1 MSVFFP
7 RDQRCPGP
15 LYNILGLA
23 HHRHRVHVEV
33 KLVGRDCPVSGLTP
47 EFCRQLYKNRSS
59 RKIDSQILFLRE
71 YDFPKTFSLTENLFS
86 WKTYFYTIASR
97 VYRHV
102 GDIGMVWTLDEFRS
116 VEDKKLIGG
125 HVFMMMGDYDSAQN
139 MYLQSGTPVEAL
151 HMRRDLLHWD
161 QVRISEYSKLGMGQV
176 RTY

>member
-1 MSVFFP
+1 MNAA
-7 RDQRCPGP
+7 
-15 LYNILGLA
+15 L
-23 HHRHRVHVEV
+23 
-33 KLVGRDCPVSGLTP
+33 
-47 EFCRQLYKNRSS
+47 
-59 RKIDSQILFLRE
+59 
-71 YDFPKTFSLTENLFS
+71 PKTFSLTENLFS
-86 WKTYFYTIASR
+86 GKTYLYTIASR

-161 QVRISEYSKLGMGQV
+161 QVRISDSANWARYSLQSDTLSSVISGNGRLGNQAV
-176 RTY
+176 RFSE

>member
-33 KLVGRDCPVSGLTP
+33 KLVGRDCPVSGLAP

-71 YDFPKTFSLTENLFS
+71 YDFPKTFSLIENQFS
-86 WKTYFYTIASR
+86 RKTYFFTIGPCQVFCWKVANLPDNLSAAFPPR
-97 VYRHV
+97 ILNFVPPEPHWV
-102 GDIGMVWTLDEFRS
+102 PNLDTVRTATILHWEFGQI
-116 VEDKKLIGG
+116 EWFLIQKEYLPKLI
-125 HVFMMMGDYDSAQN
+125 
-139 MYLQSGTPVEAL
+139 
-151 HMRRDLLHWD
+151 
-161 QVRISEYSKLGMGQV
+161 
-176 RTY
+176 